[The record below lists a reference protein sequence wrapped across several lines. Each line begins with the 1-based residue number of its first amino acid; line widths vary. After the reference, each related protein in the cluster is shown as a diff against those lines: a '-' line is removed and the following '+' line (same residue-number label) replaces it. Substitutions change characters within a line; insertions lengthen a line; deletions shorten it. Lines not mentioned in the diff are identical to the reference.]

1 MSVHNYFHVFDKTD
15 LAVIREQANARAKG
29 DSKYGKQTE
38 SIIHLHTHAAPCT
51 GNKHEFY
58 SQYEADQ
65 QVLTLTFWEAVN
77 EAEEMETV
85 R

>member
-15 LAVIREQANARAKG
+15 LAVMREQANARAKG

-38 SIIHLHTHAAPCT
+38 SVIHLHTHEQPCV
-51 GNKHEFY
+51 GYKHEFY
-58 SQYEADQ
+58 SQHEADQ
-65 QVLTLTFWEAVN
+65 QVLTLRFWEAVN
-77 EAEEMETV
+77 EANELESV